1 MWYGIRTRN
10 KQEEEVRRQ
19 MRTLAPDIA
28 SEEWKAL
35 YCVKKK
41 RYLGKWYEERE
52 RFLPDYM
59 FLVTDHE
66 KLSVDMDGTGNR
78 KESLESLYGLNPMLF
93 VVGNEEARVLMEL
106 TKGKDEVAMSYGVIR
121 QGILTV
127 SQGALKGMEA
137 RVKRIDRHKRKGY
150 IAMKIGGEEE
160 LAEIG
165 LEITEK
171 T

>member
-1 MWYGIRTRN
+1 MWYGIRTG
-10 KQEEEVRRQ
+10 QEEDVRRKIK
-19 MRTLAPDIA
+19 TLAPDIA
-28 SEEWKAL
+28 SEEWKIL

-41 RYLGKWYEERE
+41 RYLGKWHEERE
-52 RFLPDYM
+52 RFLPGYV

-66 KLSVDMDGTGNR
+66 KLSMDMDGTGSK
-78 KESLESLYGLNPMLF
+78 KESLDSLYGLNPMLF
-93 VVGNEEARVLMEL
+93 AVGNEEAQILMKL
-106 TKGKDEVAMSYGVIR
+106 TMGKDEVGMSYGVIR

-127 SQGALKGMEA
+127 SQGVLKGMEA